1 MSIQLTSID
10 SLDPALVARHQEEL
24 AEIIQNK
31 YPEINLRQGVFRDL
45 VLYLQAI
52 FSAKTATEID
62 RYISAQS
69 LLKIQE
75 DPDLANEDTVD
86 QILSNFNI
94 IRKEGTNTRGKLVV
108 EVESDA
114 TLFIPA
120 NTIFISG
127 GIEFIN
133 EQPINLFVSSYTGEL
148 ESKDRLLRPM
158 RDGYFGC
165 TIPVVSREVGSFT
178 ISKGV
183 TFEMEYQSVNFV
195 KIYAASDFSTG
206 TDTESNASIISR
218 MKEGY
223 ATPCWGNRYNI
234 GRMLRS
240 KSSLRNFVDLSV
252 IGMGDD
258 EMLRD
263 KAPLLP
269 ISTGGKT
276 DIYVKSDS
284 SITYQTETL
293 YAYKTGKV
301 DSKVRWQCHVPA
313 TLFPGMYRVYSINQP
328 GYDTSSGYDIISQT
342 PISTRTAIDDLE
354 SAYSYCQSLLVVF
367 ETDDITTDETRKEF
381 DVTLI
386 GLDGVLELQE
396 IVDDPQNT
404 PVNSDVLIKA
414 AVPAFIDLEIVL
426 MEDTPGLVTE
436 EKMEE
441 IRQHLTQYVNNCGFT
456 KLITAGQLIRSIQ
469 EALSADTTVY
479 SIDMTSEIWGP
490 RGTNYRTTS
499 NTQLNIPDDPENQ
512 VSAKTVSWFL
522 RDVTIQTKARF

>member
-1 MSIQLTSID
+1 MSIKLTSID
-10 SLDPALVARHQEEL
+10 SLDPTIVARHQEEL
-24 AEIIQNK
+24 AEILQNK

-52 FSAKTATEID
+52 FSAKTEMELN

-69 LLKIQE
+69 LLKIME
-75 DPDLANEDTVD
+75 DPDLADDDTVD

-94 IRKEGTNTRGKLVV
+94 IRKNGSYTRGKLVL

-120 NTIFISG
+120 NTVFICNSQK
-127 GIEFIN
+127 FVN
-133 EQPINLFVSSYTGEL
+133 EQPINLFVSTYSGEL
-148 ESKDRLLRPM
+148 ASKDRLLRKM
-158 RDGYFGC
+158 RDGYYGC
-165 TIPVVSREVGSFT
+165 TIPVVAQDIGAVTIAKGS
-178 ISKGV
+178 

-206 TDTESNASIISR
+206 TDTESNESIISR

-240 KSSLRNFVDLSV
+240 QSSLQNFVDLSV

-269 ISTGGKT
+269 VSTGGKT

-284 SITYQTETL
+284 AVTYQTETIT
-293 YAYKTGKV
+293 AYRVGTTASTIK
-301 DSKVRWQCHVPA
+301 WQCHVPA
-313 TLFPGMYRVYSINQP
+313 SLFPGMYRVYSINQP
-328 GYDTSSGYDIISQT
+328 GYDTSNGYDITNQT
-342 PISTRTAIDDLE
+342 PISAKSDIDNLE
-354 SAYSYCQSLLVVF
+354 SAYSYCQGLLVEF
-367 ETDDITTDETRKEF
+367 ETDDIITSDTRKDF

-386 GLDGVLELQE
+386 GLDGILELQE
-396 IVDDPQNT
+396 IVDAPQNT

-426 MEDTPGLVTE
+426 MEDTPGFVTDS
-436 EKMEE
+436 KIDE

-469 EALSADTTVY
+469 ESLSSDTTVY
-479 SIDMTSEIWGP
+479 SISMTSEIWGP
-490 RGTNYRTTS
+490 RGTTYRTTS
-499 NTQLNIPDDPENQ
+499 NTQLNIPNDPENQ
-512 VSAKTVSWFL
+512 VSDKTVSWFL
-522 RDVTIQTKARF
+522 RDVSIKTKSRF